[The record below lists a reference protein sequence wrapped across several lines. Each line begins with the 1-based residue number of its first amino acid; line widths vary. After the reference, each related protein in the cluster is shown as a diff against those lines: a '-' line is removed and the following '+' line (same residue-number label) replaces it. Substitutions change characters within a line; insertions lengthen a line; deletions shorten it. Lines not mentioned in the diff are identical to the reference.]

1 MCWIWALAQT
11 QFWVHC
17 LVFRQCS
24 RVLFYLGVFMNSWSR
39 ASVAMLL
46 CSSLLVACSKET
58 EKIIVKEAL
67 PPAKIESSAQV
78 SKNLVT
84 FEKASLG
91 KLFLLVPTVIDGS
104 RSAAPSFFRPQ
115 LISFERSGDRIAVFN
130 KTVQNNVESVTA
142 DQLLQ
147 TFAVV
152 EETADKLVFDM
163 GQGFLS
169 MNYQTAMD
177 ILIPQTYEDIE
188 FMGQNKKE
196 THFDIKDSF
205 VSSLSIRNN
214 SILMKQVVRVV
225 ENFKNPYA
233 GEKKKEEQ
241 HKFAMMGLAAPE
253 KVESS
258 KTVFFEIK
266 PYVAKDSFK
275 SKASDSQNR
284 FGFFINNTFGV
295 AENDMKTQ
303 IARWS
308 MAPEDG
314 DIRVLL
320 DANVPTEMKN
330 AVTEGVTYW
339 NRVLGRDVLKVEYGY
354 KDGEPQTDRSIV
366 IRWIKWDE
374 GFGAYANA
382 QVDPLTGEAFRG
394 YVYMTSTF
402 TKKRD
407 ESVVNGFFSFKK
419 GNLCGLVVDRP
430 LIEQEDS
437 VRNVIAHEMGHVLG
451 LRHNFAGTSSSGV
464 SDLDIRNAV
473 DRAIKGD
480 NSKPVALSSTVMD
493 YTTDGPTLVVGG
505 YIKNNVLSYNKK
517 AIDWAYADIESDKIK
532 NSYCSDEHILE
543 AGLGGRE
550 VLGCQR
556 HDLYGNIFYGAK
568 QEILSSAQKALNVSL
583 ESIRYGKKAGYKY
596 EHKQMV
602 YVGFEPSF
610 PLAEKLYKNE
620 KKNLFLTID
629 SLVGQ
634 YLSPYMKWGVGAPD
648 FNSNENGEGDRLI
661 VEQIKAQGGW
671 DAYLKSLNPQIEGG
685 SNFFVKQAQEV
696 ISSGKLNNL
705 GLGESEIPVVAE
717 GLLDG
722 AAKLDQEIGAKL
734 EKLVDQS
741 KLRDS
746 LKITP

>member
-1 MCWIWALAQT
+1 M
-11 QFWVHC
+11 
-17 LVFRQCS
+17 S
-24 RVLFYLGVFMNSWSR
+24 SWSR
-39 ASVAMLL
+39 TSVVMPL

-58 EKIIVKEAL
+58 EKIIVKESL

-84 FEKASLG
+84 FEKSSLG

-130 KTVQNNVESVTA
+130 KTVQDNVESVTA

-152 EETADKLVFDM
+152 KETGDKLVFDM

-177 ILIPQTYEDIE
+177 ILIPQTYGDVE

-214 SILMKQVVRVV
+214 SILMKQVVRVI
-225 ENFKNPYA
+225 EKFKNPYA
-233 GEKKKEEQ
+233 GQRKKEEQ
-241 HKFAMMGLAAPE
+241 DKFEMMGKAAPE

-266 PYVAKDSFK
+266 PYIAKESFK

-284 FGFFINNTFGV
+284 FGFFINNTFG
-295 AENDMKTQ
+295 AGENDMKTQ

-308 MAPEDG
+308 VAPEDG

-320 DANVPTEMKN
+320 DANVPENMKS
-330 AVTEGVTYW
+330 AVAEGVTYW

-354 KDGEPQTDRSIV
+354 KDSEPQTDRTIV
-366 IRWIKWDE
+366 VRWIKWDE

-394 YVYMTSTF
+394 YVYMTSSF
-402 TKKRD
+402 TKKH
-407 ESVVNGFFSFKK
+407 EQAPVNGFFSLQH
-419 GNLCGLVVDRP
+419 GNLCGLIVDRP

-437 VRNVIAHEMGHVLG
+437 VRNVIAHEIGHVLG
-451 LRHNFAGTSSSGV
+451 LRHNFAGTFAPDA
-464 SDLDIRNAV
+464 SDLDIKNAV
-473 DRAIKGD
+473 ERASRGD
-480 NSKPVALSSTVMD
+480 NSKPVGLSSTVMD
-493 YTTDGPTLVVGG
+493 YTTDAPTLVVGG
-505 YIKNNVLSYNKK
+505 YIKNNVLSYDKK
-517 AIDWAYADIESDKIK
+517 ALDWAYADIESAKVK
-532 NSYCSDEHILE
+532 HSYCSDEHILE
-543 AGLGGRE
+543 AMMGERE
-550 VLGCQR
+550 ILGCQR
-556 HDLYGNIFYGAK
+556 HDLYSNIFFEAK
-568 QEILSSAQKALNVSL
+568 QEVLQEAMKVMDQSL
-583 ESIRYGKKAGYKY
+583 EVIRYAKQAGFKYDYK
-596 EHKQMV
+596 QSV
-602 YVGFEPSF
+602 SVNFVPSF
-610 PLAEKLYKNE
+610 SLAEKLYKTE

-629 SLVGQ
+629 SLVSR
-634 YLSPYMKWGVGAPD
+634 YLNPYMKWGAGAPD
-648 FNSNENGEGDRLI
+648 FNSNETGEGDRLI
-661 VEQIKAQGGW
+661 VEQIKALGGW
-671 DAYLKSLNPQIEGG
+671 ETYLKSLNPQTEMGPH
-685 SNFFVKQAQEV
+685 FFFDQAEAA
-696 ISSGKLNNL
+696 IAAGKLNNL
-705 GLGESEIPVVAE
+705 GLSESELAVVKE
-717 GLLDG
+717 GLREA
-722 AAKLDQEIGAKL
+722 AAKLDQNVGGQT
-734 EKLVDQS
+734 EKLLDLS

-746 LKITP
+746 LKINP

>member
-1 MCWIWALAQT
+1 MI
-11 QFWVHC
+11 
-17 LVFRQCS
+17 
-24 RVLFYLGVFMNSWSR
+24 SWSR
-39 ASVAMLL
+39 TSVALLL
-46 CSSLLVACSKET
+46 CSSLLVACTKET
-58 EKIIVKEAL
+58 EKVIVKEAL
-67 PPAKIESSAQV
+67 PPAKIESTATV

-115 LISFERSGDRIAVFN
+115 LISFERNGERIAVFN
-130 KTVQNNVESVTA
+130 QTVQNNVESVTA

-147 TFAVV
+147 TFTVV
-152 EETADKLVFDM
+152 EETDDKLVFDI

-169 MNYQTAMD
+169 MNYQNAMD
-177 ILIPQTYEDIE
+177 ILIPQTYADVE

-225 ENFKNPYA
+225 EKFNNPYA
-233 GEKKKEEQ
+233 GEKKKEDQ
-241 HKFAMMGLAAPE
+241 DKFALMGLGTPE

-266 PYVAKDSFK
+266 PYVAKENFK
-275 SKASDSQNR
+275 AKSYDSQNR

-308 MAPEDG
+308 IAPEDG
-314 DIRVLL
+314 DIRVLV
-320 DANVPTEMKN
+320 DANVPENMKT

-407 ESVVNGFFSFKK
+407 ASAANGFFSLKA

-430 LIEQEDS
+430 QIEQEDS

-451 LRHNFAGTSSSGV
+451 LRHNFAGTFV
-464 SDLDIRNAV
+464 PDAADLEIKKAV
-473 DRAIKGD
+473 ERAAKGD
-480 NSKPVALSSTVMD
+480 NSKPVGLSSTVMD
-493 YTTDGPTLVVGG
+493 YTTDVPTLVVGR
-505 YIKNNVLSYNKK
+505 YIKNNVLSYDRK
-517 AIDWAYADIESDKIK
+517 AIEWAYADIESEKIQHA
-532 NSYCSDEHILE
+532 YCSDEHILE
-543 AGLGGRE
+543 AQLGDRE
-550 VLGCQR
+550 LLGCKR
-556 HDLYGNIFYGAK
+556 HDLYSNIFYAAK
-568 QEILSSAQKALNVSL
+568 QDILKEALAAMDSSL
-583 ESIRYGKKAGYKY
+583 EAIRYAKKAGYKY
-596 EHKQMV
+596 EYKQSV
-602 YVGFEPSF
+602 TASFTPNF
-610 PLAEKLYKNE
+610 PLAEKLYKTE

-629 SLVGQ
+629 SLLSQ

-648 FNSNENGEGDRLI
+648 FNGYENGEGDRLI
-661 VEQIKAQGGW
+661 AGQIKAQGGW
-671 DAYLKSLNPQIEGG
+671 EAYLKFLNPQMEMGPDL
-685 SNFFVKQAQEV
+685 FVKQAEAV
-696 ISSGKLNNL
+696 IAAGKLNNL
-705 GLGESEIPVVAE
+705 GLSESEMPIVTE
-717 GLLDG
+717 GLLEA
-722 AAKLDQEIGAKL
+722 AAKLDQEVGGQI
-734 EKLVDQS
+734 EKLVDLS
-741 KLRDS
+741 KLRES
-746 LKITP
+746 LKVIP